1 MQNEKPSNTREQCAF
16 DRGVY
21 NKKLAVQACQANLAK
36 VGVVDKWREVHNP
49 HKKGSAEHKFW
60 NEGFDSV

>member
-16 DRGVY
+16 DRGAQMARSGNVPAI
-21 NKKLAVQACQANLAK
+21 KRDQ
-36 VGVVDKWREVHNP
+36 HNP
-49 HKKGSAEHKFW
+49 HKRGSAEHKFW